1 MNIITGIFSRVM
13 WLFRS
18 FQHASLLKKIIV
30 VVVVGILLF
39 FVSGSLFGSNTQS
52 QITTD
57 TVKKATIVDT
67 VGESGNI
74 QSNQLTVYSVSN
86 GVIEELYVKN
96 GQTVQKGDKLFQ
108 VQSTASSQDKAQAY
122 ASYLS
127 AKTTLDAAQ
136 AKINS
141 LQAAAFKANQ
151 TFVNDKGSVSN
162 PETSDPNYI
171 QEKATWLQAEADYK
185 NQTAVIAQAQ
195 ASLNSALL
203 SYQATQDSVVTAQV
217 AGVISNLSY
226 EIGDQV
232 TAASSG
238 NSNTDTTA
246 SSVLV
251 IGTDTE
257 NVVKI
262 QINEMDI
269 NKIKVGQEASVTLSA
284 IKDKTFKGVVTRVD
298 DYGTSNSGVITYNV
312 FVKITDPTEA
322 IKPLMS
328 AVVTIQTTKHE
339 NALVVPNSA
348 VKPYKGGKAVQVKD
362 TSKTGNQLKYIQVKT
377 GIKSTN
383 QTEILEGVTEG
394 MEVVTDTSST
404 TTTTSTGGGLLPGAR

>member
-1 MNIITGIFSRVM
+1 MNIIKGIISKLKGIFI
-13 WLFRS
+13 W
-18 FQHASLLKKIIV
+18 FQNVSLLKKLIIV
-30 VVVVGILLF
+30 AIIGAALF
-39 FVSGSLFGSNTQS
+39 FVYKSTSGGTQ
-52 QITTD
+52 QQVETA
-57 TVKKATIVDT
+57 TVKKATIIDT
-67 VGESGNI
+67 VSESGNI

-86 GVIEELYVKN
+86 GVIEELYVQN

-122 ASYLS
+122 ANYLS
-127 AKTTLDAAQ
+127 AKTTVDAAA

-151 TFVNDKGSVSN
+151 TFVTGKGSVSD
-162 PETSDPNYI
+162 PDTSDPNYI
-171 QEKATWLQAEADYK
+171 QEKASWLQAEADYK
-185 NQTAVIAQAQ
+185 NQSAVIAQAQ
-195 ASLNSALL
+195 AALNSALL
-203 SYQATQDSVVTAQV
+203 SYQATQNSVVTAQV
-217 AGVISNLSY
+217 SGVISNLSY

-232 TAASSG
+232 TAASTGS
-238 NSNTDTTA
+238 SNTDTTA

-262 QINEMDI
+262 QINETDV
-269 NKIKVGQEASVTLSA
+269 NKVKVGQEASVTLSA

-298 DYGTSNSGVITYNV
+298 DYGTSTSGVITYNV

-328 AVVTIQTTKHE
+328 AVVTIQTVKHVD
-339 NALVVPNSA
+339 ALVVPNNA

-362 TSKTGNQLKYIQVKT
+362 TSKPGDQLKYIQIKT

-383 QTEILEGVTEG
+383 ETEILKGVTEG
-394 MEVVTDTSST
+394 MEVVTST
-404 TTTTSTGGGLLPGAR
+404 TASTTSTSSGGGLMR